1 MRIAAFIG
9 GLILVCVAV
18 IGIYFYFWSKQCTIE
33 IKSNSKIVKITVADK
48 RQFTIFT
55 SEYFSCKKQ
64 LIPMMFLSYENTNLP
79 VSQITL
85 KVINTDA
92 KGFNGTR
99 VYKGDLNN
107 LLYSIGVVRL
117 PGGGVDINL
126 QITSEEAKDKNLVPL
141 VSSLL
146 ANTISQLSKGVDKVD
161 FMQIIN
167 ITPTVPSGLSYE
179 TL

>member
-1 MRIAAFIG
+1 MRKAAIIG
-9 GLILVCVAV
+9 GLILVCIAV

-48 RQFTIFT
+48 RQFTNFT
-55 SEYFSCKKQ
+55 REYFFCKKQ
-64 LIPMMFLSYENTNLP
+64 LIPPIFLSFKNTILP
-79 VSQITL
+79 ASQITIN
-85 KVINTDA
+85 VIDTDA

-99 VYKGDLNN
+99 VFKGGLNN

-117 PGGGVDINL
+117 SGGRAIINL
-126 QITSEEAKDKNLVPL
+126 QITSAEAKDKNLVPI

-161 FMQIIN
+161 FIVVTKTTLII
-167 ITPTVPSGLSYE
+167 PSGLSYE
-179 TL
+179 TF